1 MSATLLLFA
10 LVASAAPPKQP
21 PKVAPVP
28 DAVADLYADR
38 MTAMLPA
45 VIDRYVKKVGRH
57 ALVEAAIDGLFRAV
71 NRTPPGQFQ
80 NLRAEVLDAHATFKL
95 ARKLAGADPEL
106 DGVRALIH
114 STNGMAKAL
123 DPACVLSLSH
133 NGPFSMSDQELLGGI
148 ELDDIKP
155 IDWLAYRVETGPA
168 SGWAALPPVP
178 LPWKVKRLTPGLAA
192 AQADLRAG
200 DEIVSID
207 GVRVTH
213 ASAATLLPPLL
224 VPLTGQNQPD
234 VGKALGQ
241 KLRLGV
247 RRDGRELV
255 VALEIPKVVV
265 EELPR
270 ESVFGYSRKTNGG
283 WDYFPK
289 GADRVAY
296 LRLSVFDDETPQSLV
311 RALAEIEKDNPVGLL
326 VDLRWTPGGS
336 LQSGGRTAGVFFRDD
351 QPVAKVTWADSKRS
365 GEQLPRLPSHT
376 VDDVWRRLP
385 LAVLV
390 NGETFGG
397 GKALAGAVKDHKRG
411 LVIGQRTPGRGLF
424 YTSLG
429 TSVIGLRY
437 RVTSGKVDLPS
448 GKNRHRHEN
457 LGPLDDWGVRPDA
470 GYEIPMTTD
479 LAKQL
484 RDWHDQQTVRPAGQT
499 SAVPLDDPLTDSQRA
514 LALKLFKGW
523 IEKNGKR

>member
-1 MSATLLLFA
+1 MSATLLLLA
-10 LVASAAPPKQP
+10 LAAPTAPPKQA
-21 PKVAPVP
+21 PKVAPVT
-28 DAVADLYADR
+28 DAAAGQYADR
-38 MTAMLPA
+38 MAAILPG
-45 VIDRYVKKVGRH
+45 VIERSLKKVGRR

-71 NRTPPGQFQ
+71 NRTPPAQLQ
-80 NLRAEVLDAHATFKL
+80 NLSDDVLDTYAAFKL
-95 ARKLAGADPEL
+95 ARQLAGADPEL
-106 DGVRALIH
+106 DGIRAYIH
-114 STNGMAKAL
+114 STNGLAKAL
-123 DPACVLSLSH
+123 DPSCVLSLAH

-155 IDWLAYRVETGPA
+155 IDWMEYRVETGPT
-168 SGWAALPPVP
+168 SGWTVPPPVP

-207 GVRVTH
+207 GVAVTPRTT
-213 ASAATLLPPLL
+213 SYLLPPLL

-247 RRDGRELV
+247 RREGRELT
-255 VALEIPKVVV
+255 VALEIPKALV

-270 ESVFGYSRKTNGG
+270 ESVFGYKRRPNGT
-283 WDYFPK
+283 WDYFPNK
-289 GADRVAY
+289 ADRVAY
-296 LRLSVFDDETPQSLV
+296 LRLSVFDDETPQALV
-311 RALAEIEKDNPVGLL
+311 RALNEIAKDNPAGLL

-351 QPVAKVTWADSKRS
+351 QPIAKVTWADPKRS
-365 GEQLPRLPSHT
+365 AEQLPRLPAHS
-376 VDDVWRRLP
+376 VDDLWRRLP

-397 GKALAGAVKDHKRG
+397 GEALAAAVKDHKRG

-424 YTSLG
+424 YTSVG
-429 TSVIGLRY
+429 TSVVGLRY
-437 RVTSGKVDLPS
+437 RVTSGRIDLPS

-470 GYEIPMTTD
+470 GFEVPMTGD
-479 LAKQL
+479 LSRKL
-484 RDWHDQQTVRPAGQT
+484 RDWHEQQTTRPAGERN
-499 SAVPLDDPLTDSQRA
+499 AVPLDDPLTDSQRA

-523 IEKNGKR
+523 MGKKK